1 MRSEAGLMKRRR
13 FVMAM
18 DYTIC
23 IGTVGQGVWQ
33 SPDGGES
40 WNRMRMPFPLESRV
54 RSLALHPTEPHTVLA
69 GADSG
74 LYRSTDNGTHWE
86 RLNDPD
92 QSLNI
97 WSLAVNP
104 ASPDTI
110 FAGTSPSALYRSQ
123 DGGHRWDQ
131 LSLKLAEECAIGTP
145 RVTATVV
152 DPDDCRIVW
161 AGVEI
166 DGVHRSLD
174 GGDTWTRVEGVT
186 DPDIHGMLVAKGN
199 PNQVLT
205 STPHE
210 IFSSTDVG
218 ESWQTMDISHKF
230 PAPYCRWIAVKPD
243 DSRVI
248 FAGCGDSAIGSSGN
262 LQRTVDGGET
272 WQTCPLPVEPNSPLY
287 GFATNPAN
295 PNRILCFSLF
305 GEIYISEDAGDSW
318 QKVKREF
325 GEIRA
330 IAWLPN

>member
-1 MRSEAGLMKRRR
+1 
-13 FVMAM
+13 MAM

-33 SPDGGES
+33 SPDGGDS
-40 WNRMRMPFPLESRV
+40 WNRMRMPFPLETRV
-54 RSLALHPTEPHTVLA
+54 RSLAVHPTEPHTVLA

-74 LYRSTDNGTHWE
+74 LYRSTDNGASWE
-86 RLNDPD
+86 RTNDPD

-104 ASPDTI
+104 SSPDTI

-131 LSLKLAEECAIGTP
+131 LSLNLAEECAIGTP
-145 RVTATVV
+145 RVTAMVV
-152 DPDDCRIVW
+152 DPDDPRIVW

-174 GGDTWTRVEGVT
+174 GGNSWSRVEGVT

-218 ESWQTMDISHKF
+218 ESWQAMDISKKF

-248 FAGCGDSAIGSSGN
+248 FAGCGDGAIGSSGN

-272 WQTCPLPVEPNSPLY
+272 WETRPLPVEPNSPLY

-295 PNRILCFSLF
+295 PNRILSFSLF
-305 GEIYISEDAGDSW
+305 GEIYVSEDAGDSW

-330 IAWLPN
+330 IAWMPN